1 MPVDRKHLYTKS
13 GQPGRGLTNC
23 LNAYE
28 CSTLDELHA
37 KVKQGKLWPRSIYRL
52 KGNGNE
58 HNPGLLAQ
66 FLFNIPS
73 RQERLT
79 QTAIDNMGA
88 GI

>member
-1 MPVDRKHLYTKS
+1 MPVDRKQLYDKF
-13 GQPGRGLTNC
+13 GQPRRALSNC
-23 LNAYE
+23 LVVCE
-28 CSTLDELHA
+28 CSSLDELQD
-37 KVKQGKLWPRSIYRL
+37 KVKQGKLWPSSIYRV

-66 FLFNIPS
+66 YLFNLPS